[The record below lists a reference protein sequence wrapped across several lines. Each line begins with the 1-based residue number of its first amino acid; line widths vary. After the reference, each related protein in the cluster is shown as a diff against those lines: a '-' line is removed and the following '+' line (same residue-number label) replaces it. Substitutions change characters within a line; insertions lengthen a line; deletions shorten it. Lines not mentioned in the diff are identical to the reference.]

1 MIYNEI
7 MIKKKNTFKKI
18 YHDYLDNKIKL
29 SLYQKVGILFLV
41 WVIAGF
47 IGWVYEFFVAL
58 IDNGE
63 VYMVGGD
70 FLPWINIYAF
80 GAMLILPTVWKFKKN
95 PWAVFLIA
103 VVVTGVLELI
113 GGWLVYAIGNGTRY
127 WNYDHGLWAWG
138 SINGFVCPLSV
149 TIFGIGALLLI
160 YLIMP
165 FLNYLALTMSKRA
178 FLALSI
184 TLFSIVMVDE
194 LGNLIMKNLNE
205 PTAMDFYRSIGMKY
219 QNF

>member
-1 MIYNEI
+1 MV
-7 MIKKKNTFKKI
+7 KKKRTFKQI
-18 YHDYLDNKIKL
+18 YRDYIDNKIKL
-29 SLYQKVGILFLV
+29 ERYQWVGILMLV
-41 WVIAGF
+41 LVIAGF
-47 IGWVYEFFVAL
+47 VGWVYEFFVAL
-58 IDNGE
+58 IENGE

-80 GAMLILPTVWKFKKN
+80 GALLILPAVYKFKKY
-95 PWAVFLIA
+95 PWAVFLTS
-103 VVVTGVLELI
+103 VLVTGLLELV
-113 GGWLVYAIGNGTRY
+113 GGWLVYTVGNGTRY

-149 TIFGIGALLLI
+149 TFFGIGALALI

-165 FLNYLALTMSKRA
+165 ALNWIAIRMSRRA
-178 FLALSI
+178 FLILAI
-184 TLFSIVMVDE
+184 VLFSLVMADE
-194 LGNLIMKNLNE
+194 FGNLIMKNMNQ

>member
-1 MIYNEI
+1 MV
-7 MIKKKNTFKKI
+7 KKKRTFKQI
-18 YHDYLDNKIKL
+18 YRDYIDNKIKL
-29 SLYQKVGILFLV
+29 ERYQWVGILMLV
-41 WVIAGF
+41 FVIAGF
-47 IGWVYEFFVAL
+47 VGWVYEFFVAL
-58 IDNGE
+58 IENGE

-80 GAMLILPTVWKFKKN
+80 GALLILPAVYKFKKY
-95 PWAVFLIA
+95 PWAVFLTS
-103 VVVTGVLELI
+103 VLVTGLLELV
-113 GGWLVYAIGNGTRY
+113 GGWLVYTVGNGTRY

-149 TIFGIGALLLI
+149 TFFGIGALALI

-165 FLNYLALTMSKRA
+165 ALNWIAIRMSRRA
-178 FLALSI
+178 FLILAI
-184 TLFSIVMVDE
+184 VLFSLVMADE
-194 LGNLIMKNLNE
+194 LGNLIMKNMNQ

>member
-1 MIYNEI
+1 MV
-7 MIKKKNTFKKI
+7 KKKRTFKQI
-18 YHDYLDNKIKL
+18 YRDYIDNKIKL
-29 SLYQKVGILFLV
+29 ERYQWVGILMLV
-41 WVIAGF
+41 FVIAGF
-47 IGWVYEFFVAL
+47 VGWVYEFFVAL
-58 IDNGE
+58 IENGE

-80 GAMLILPTVWKFKKN
+80 GALLILPAVYKFKKY
-95 PWAVFLIA
+95 PWAVFLIS
-103 VVVTGVLELI
+103 VLVTGLLELV
-113 GGWLVYAIGNGTRY
+113 GGWLVYTVGNGTRY

-149 TIFGIGALLLI
+149 TFFGIGALALI

-165 FLNYLALTMSKRA
+165 ALNWLAIRMSRRA
-178 FLALSI
+178 FLTLAI
-184 TLFSIVMVDE
+184 VLFSLVMVDE
-194 LGNLIMKNLNE
+194 LGNLIMKNMNQ

>member
-1 MIYNEI
+1 MV
-7 MIKKKNTFKKI
+7 KKKRTFKQI
-18 YHDYLDNKIKL
+18 YRDYIDNKIKL
-29 SLYQKVGILFLV
+29 ERYQWVGILMLV
-41 WVIAGF
+41 FVIAGF
-47 IGWVYEFFVAL
+47 VGWVYEFFVAL
-58 IDNGE
+58 IENGE

-80 GAMLILPTVWKFKKN
+80 GALLILPAVYKFKKY
-95 PWAVFLIA
+95 PWAVFLTS
-103 VVVTGVLELI
+103 VLVTGLLELV
-113 GGWLVYAIGNGTRY
+113 GGWLVYTVGNGTRY

-149 TIFGIGALLLI
+149 TFFGIGALALI

-165 FLNYLALTMSKRA
+165 ALNWIAIRMSRRA
-178 FLALSI
+178 FLILAI
-184 TLFSIVMVDE
+184 VLFSLVMVDE
-194 LGNLIMKNLNE
+194 LGNLIMKNMNQ

>member
-1 MIYNEI
+1 MV
-7 MIKKKNTFKKI
+7 KKKRTFKQI
-18 YHDYLDNKIKL
+18 YRDYIGNKIKL
-29 SLYQKVGILFLV
+29 ERYQWVGILMLV
-41 WVIAGF
+41 FVIAGF
-47 IGWVYEFFVAL
+47 VGWVYEFFVAL
-58 IDNGE
+58 IENGE

-80 GAMLILPTVWKFKKN
+80 GALLILPAVYKFKKY
-95 PWAVFLIA
+95 PWAVFLIS
-103 VVVTGVLELI
+103 VLVTGLLELV
-113 GGWLVYAIGNGTRY
+113 GGWLVYTVGNGTRY

-149 TIFGIGALLLI
+149 TFFGIGALALI

-165 FLNYLALTMSKRA
+165 ALNWLAIRMSQRA
-178 FLALSI
+178 FLTLAI
-184 TLFSIVMVDE
+184 VLFSLVMVDE
-194 LGNLIMKNLNE
+194 LGNLIMKNMNQ

>member
-1 MIYNEI
+1 MV
-7 MIKKKNTFKKI
+7 KKKRTFKQI
-18 YHDYLDNKIKL
+18 YRDYIDNKIKL
-29 SLYQKVGILFLV
+29 ERYQWVGILMLV
-41 WVIAGF
+41 FVIAGF
-47 IGWVYEFFVAL
+47 VGWVYEFFVAL
-58 IDNGE
+58 IENGE

-80 GAMLILPTVWKFKKN
+80 GALLILPAVYKFKKY
-95 PWAVFLIA
+95 PWAVFLIS
-103 VVVTGVLELI
+103 VLVTGLLELV
-113 GGWLVYAIGNGTRY
+113 GGWLVYTVGNGTRY

-149 TIFGIGALLLI
+149 TFFGIGALALI

-165 FLNYLALTMSKRA
+165 ALNWLAIRMSRRA
-178 FLALSI
+178 FLTLAI
-184 TLFSIVMVDE
+184 VLFSLVMADE
-194 LGNLIMKNLNE
+194 LGNLIMKNMNQ

>member
-1 MIYNEI
+1 MV
-7 MIKKKNTFKKI
+7 KKKRTFKQI
-18 YHDYLDNKIKL
+18 YRDYIDNKIKL
-29 SLYQKVGILFLV
+29 EKYQWVGILMLV
-41 WVIAGF
+41 FVIAGF
-47 IGWVYEFFVAL
+47 VGWVYEFFVAL
-58 IDNGE
+58 IENGE

-80 GAMLILPTVWKFKKN
+80 GALLILPAVYKFKKY
-95 PWAVFLIA
+95 PWAVFLIS
-103 VVVTGVLELI
+103 VLVTGLLELV
-113 GGWLVYAIGNGTRY
+113 GGWLVYTVGNGTRY

-149 TIFGIGALLLI
+149 TFFGIGALALI

-165 FLNYLALTMSKRA
+165 ALNWIAIRMSRRA
-178 FLALSI
+178 FLILAI
-184 TLFSIVMVDE
+184 VLFSLVMADE
-194 LGNLIMKNLNE
+194 LGNLIMKNMDQ